1 MEVVYR
7 NLGSD
12 GGCCSDVLCYW
23 CSDVVEVE
31 DLRQT
36 RFRKVIRTG
45 RRELTSEYIMIFQV
59 STGRSASLKLQS
71 KGSGAMGSSEG
82 SW

>member
-1 MEVVYR
+1 MVAHQGGLMDE
-7 NLGSD
+7 GGMD
-12 GGCCSDVLCYW
+12 G
-23 CSDVVEVE
+23 
-31 DLRQT
+31 
-36 RFRKVIRTG
+36 
-45 RRELTSEYIMIFQV
+45 LTSEYIMIFQV